1 MLATRQ
7 LPASFGVEVSFDLG
21 QPLDDGTAAEL
32 RALMTEHG
40 LLLFRGQDLSTD
52 QHREAVA
59 CFGRIACGEDGAPKE
74 MYVSNRRRSDAPD
87 GELIF
92 HYDYA
97 YDRNPTEFI
106 GLYGQE
112 IADGATPTLFA
123 SSAAVLHTLPADLKK
138 QIDGRAA
145 LHACFLDRG
154 APDEIRV
161 AIDDDAVP
169 RGKPGWDA
177 KDWKCSHP
185 LVWSNKA
192 GVPSLFACVQHT
204 VRILGLPVAESDALL
219 EALFGY
225 LYAPANIYDHRWR
238 AGDLVVWDNRTVQHC
253 RPTPTEAARTLRRFE
268 VLDEDIN
275 DAYLAIGRANKFL

>member
-1 MLATRQ
+1 MLATRR
-7 LPASFGVEVSFDLG
+7 LPASFGVEVPLDLG
-21 QPLDDGTAAEL
+21 RPLAADAAAEL

-40 LLLFRGQDLSTD
+40 LLLFRNQDLTAD
-52 QHREAVA
+52 QHRDSVA
-59 CFGRIACGEDGAPKE
+59 CFGRIACGEDGNPKE

-112 IADGATPTLFA
+112 IEDGATPTLFA
-123 SSAAVLHTLPADLKK
+123 SSAAVLETLPADLKQ
-138 QIDGRAA
+138 QIEGYKA

-154 APDEIRV
+154 APDEIRLKV
-161 AIDDDAVP
+161 EDDAIP
-169 RGKPGWDA
+169 RGEPGWDA
-177 KDWKCSHP
+177 KDSKCSHP

-192 GVPSLFACVQHT
+192 GVPSLFACIQHT
-204 VRILGLPVAESDALL
+204 VRVLDLPIGESDALL
-219 EALFGY
+219 DTLFGY
-225 LYAPANIYDHRWR
+225 LYAPANIYEHRWQPD
-238 AGDLVVWDNRTVQHC
+238 DLVIWDNRTVQHC
-253 RPTPTEAARTLRRFE
+253 RPEPNGVARTLRRFE

-275 DAYLAIGRANKFL
+275 DAYLAIGRANNFL

>member
-7 LPASFGVEVSFDLG
+7 LPASFGVEVT
-21 QPLDDGTAAEL
+21 LDFSRPVAGDVAAEL
-32 RALMTEHG
+32 KALMAAHG
-40 LLLFRGQDLSTD
+40 LLLFSGQNLTSD

-59 CFGRIACGEDGAPKE
+59 CFGRIACGEDGRPKE

-112 IADGATPTLFA
+112 IEDGATPTVFA
-123 SSAAVLHTLPADLKK
+123 SSAAVLDTLPADLKK
-138 QIDGRAA
+138 QIEGRVG

-154 APDEIRV
+154 AADEIRV
-161 AIDDDAVP
+161 AIADDAVP
-169 RGKPGWDA
+169 RGEPGWNA

-185 LVWSNKA
+185 LIWSNKA

-204 VRILGLPVAESDALL
+204 VRVLDLPIAESDALL
-219 EALFGY
+219 ETLFGY
-225 LYAPANIYDHRWR
+225 LYAPANVYEHRWR
-238 AGDLVVWDNRTVQHC
+238 EGDLVIWDNRTVQHC
-253 RPTPTEAARTLRRFE
+253 RPTPTPAARTLRRFE

>member
-1 MLATRQ
+1 VSLDLSQ
-7 LPASFGVEVSFDLG
+7 PAGDV
-21 QPLDDGTAAEL
+21 AAKL
-32 RALMTEHG
+32 RALMTAHG
-40 LLLFRGQDLSTD
+40 LLLFRGQDLTAD

-59 CFGRIACGEDGAPKE
+59 CFGRIACGEDGNPKE

-106 GLYGQE
+106 GLYGLE

-123 SSAAVLHTLPADLKK
+123 SSAAVLNALPADLKR
-138 QIDGRAA
+138 QIDGYQA
-145 LHACFLDRG
+145 LHACFLDRA

-161 AIDDDAVP
+161 AVADDAVP
-169 RGKPGWDA
+169 RGQPDWNA
-177 KDWKCSHP
+177 RDWKCSHP

-204 VRILGLPVAESDALL
+204 VRILGLPIAESDALL
-219 EALFGY
+219 DSLFGY
-225 LYAPANIYDHRWR
+225 LYAPANVYDHRWR
-238 AGDLVVWDNRTVQHC
+238 EGDLVIWDNRTVQHC

>member
-1 MLATRQ
+1 M
-7 LPASFGVEVSFDLG
+7 DLDR
-21 QPLDDGTAAEL
+21 PLGTAEAAEL
-32 RALMTEHG
+32 RALMTAHG
-40 LLLFRGQDLSTD
+40 LLVFRGQNLDAD
-52 QHREAVA
+52 RHREAVA
-59 CFGRIACGEDGAPKE
+59 CFGRIACGEDGLPKE

-123 SSAAVLHTLPADLKK
+123 SSAAVLSTIPDTLK
-138 QIDGRAA
+138 QQIEGRTA

-154 APDEIRV
+154 APNEIRV
-161 AIDDDAVP
+161 AVADDAIP
-169 RGKPGWDA
+169 RGGPGWGA

-185 LVWSNKA
+185 LVWSNKD

-204 VRILGLPVAESDALL
+204 VRVLGLPIDESDALL
-219 EALFGY
+219 EAIFSY
-225 LYAPANIYDHRWR
+225 LYAPANVYEHRWQE
-238 AGDLVVWDNRTVQHC
+238 GDLVVWDNRTVQHC

>member
-1 MLATRQ
+1 MDLARR
-7 LPASFGVEVSFDLG
+7 P
-21 QPLDDGTAAEL
+21 DGAAETEL

-40 LLLFRGQDLSTD
+40 LLVFRDQRLTTD
-52 QHREAVA
+52 AHREAVA
-59 CFGRIACGEDGAPKE
+59 CFGRIACGEDGLPKE

-106 GLYGQE
+106 SLYGQE
-112 IADGATPTLFA
+112 IAEGATPTLFA
-123 SSAAVLHTLPADLKK
+123 SSAEVLNALPADLK
-138 QIDGRAA
+138 QRIGGLDA

-169 RGKPGWDA
+169 RGETGWDA

-185 LVWSNKA
+185 LVWWNKA
-192 GVPSLFACVQHT
+192 GVPSLFACIQHT
-204 VRILGLPVAESDALL
+204 VRVLGLPIAESDALL
-219 EALFGY
+219 ESVFGY
-225 LYAPANIYDHRWR
+225 LYAPANVYEHRWR
-238 AGDLVVWDNRTVQHC
+238 EGDLVIWDNRTVQHC

>member
-7 LPASFGVEVSFDLG
+7 LPASFGVEVSLDLSR
-21 QPLDDGTAAEL
+21 PIAAEAATQL
-32 RALMTEHG
+32 KSLMTDHG
-40 LLLFRGQDLSTD
+40 LLLFRNQDLTAA
-52 QHREAVA
+52 QHRDAVA
-59 CFGRIACGEDGAPKE
+59 CFGRIACGEDGRPKE

-112 IADGATPTLFA
+112 IEDGATPTLFA
-123 SSAAVLHTLPADLKK
+123 SSAAVLDTIPAQLKER
-138 QIDGRAA
+138 IEGRAA
-145 LHACFLDRG
+145 LHACFLDRT
-154 APDEIRV
+154 AADEIRV
-161 AIDDDAVP
+161 AIADDAIP
-169 RGKPGWDA
+169 RGAPGWDA
-177 KDWKCSHP
+177 KEWQCSHP

-192 GVPSLFACVQHT
+192 GVPSLFACIQHT
-204 VRILGLPVAESDALL
+204 VRVLDMPIAESDALL
-219 EALFGY
+219 EQLFAY
-225 LYAPANIYDHRWR
+225 LYAPANVYEHRWR
-238 AGDLVVWDNRTVQHC
+238 EGDLVIWDNRTVQHC

>member
-1 MLATRQ
+1 MLETRR
-7 LPASFGVEVSFDLG
+7 LPASFGVEVAMDLARRR
-21 QPLDDGTAAEL
+21 DGTAEDEL
-32 RALMTEHG
+32 RALMTAHG
-40 LLLFRGQDLSTD
+40 LLVFRNQSLSTD
-52 QHREAVA
+52 AHREAVA
-59 CFGRIACGEDGAPKE
+59 CFGRIACGADGSPKE

-112 IADGATPTLFA
+112 IEDGATPTLFA
-123 SSAAVLHTLPADLKK
+123 SSAAVLDTLPTDLKK
-138 QIDGRAA
+138 QIEGRVG

-154 APDEIRV
+154 APDEIRGAV
-161 AIDDDAVP
+161 DDDAIP
-169 RGKPGWDA
+169 RGQPGWDA

-204 VRILGLPVAESDALL
+204 VRILGLAVAESDALL

-225 LYAPANIYDHRWR
+225 LYAPANVYEHRWR
-238 AGDLVVWDNRTVQHC
+238 EGDLVIWDNRTVQHC
-253 RPTPTEAARTLRRFE
+253 RPTPTAAARTLRRFE